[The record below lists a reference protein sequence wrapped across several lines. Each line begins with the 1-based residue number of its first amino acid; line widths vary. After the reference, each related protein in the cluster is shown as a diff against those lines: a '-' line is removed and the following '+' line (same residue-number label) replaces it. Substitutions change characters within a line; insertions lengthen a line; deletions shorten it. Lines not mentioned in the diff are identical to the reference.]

1 MTPLYG
7 TDGKIY
13 AQAQGALVVGGYSV
27 SENGSAKQYN
37 HPNTARVPYGA
48 MVERGGAAGHY
59 GSGKVLDFA
68 E

>member
-37 HPNTARVPYGA
+37 HPTRRGCRMARWWS
-48 MVERGGAAGHY
+48 GGCRSTLRIGR
-59 GSGKVLDFA
+59 SFRFC
-68 E
+68 